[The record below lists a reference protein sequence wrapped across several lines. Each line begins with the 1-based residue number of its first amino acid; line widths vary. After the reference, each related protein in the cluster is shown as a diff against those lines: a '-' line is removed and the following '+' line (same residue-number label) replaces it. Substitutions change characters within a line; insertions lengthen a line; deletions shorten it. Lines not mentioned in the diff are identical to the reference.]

1 MIRCVYLFVWA
12 YQRHHRE
19 TSRRLKAT
27 LGVSSKLRTP
37 KECLSMIDWHNFV
50 LLRGRHNFVP
60 SEPCLWG
67 WRNFPHTFSNPQ
79 DTIGITICVLIHLIR
94 HRNAVEVALS
104 AFRYNH
110 IKAKIKSL
118 ISLSIALYT
127 HNTQTFYLF
136 LIGTQ
141 VTLFS
146 KKANWHTRRNRV
158 VKVIYV
164 CMCPDLP
171 LYK

>member
-1 MIRCVYLFVWA
+1 MLKIEHTKGMFVYDLVAEF
-12 YQRHHRE
+12 
-19 TSRRLKAT
+19 SAT
-27 LGVSSKLRTP
+27 K
-37 KECLSMIDWHNFV
+37 
-50 LLRGRHNFVP
+50 
-60 SEPCLWG
+60 PCLWG
-67 WRNFPHTFSNPQ
+67 LRNFPHTFSNPQ
-79 DTIGITICVLIHLIR
+79 DTIGITFCVLIHLIR
-94 HRNAVEVALS
+94 HRKPIEVALS
-104 AFRYNH
+104 AFRHNH

-118 ISLSIALYT
+118 TSLPIALYT
-127 HNTQTFYLF
+127 HNIQTFYLF

-146 KKANWHTRRNRV
+146 KKANWHRIRIEW

>member
-1 MIRCVYLFVWA
+1 MIRCVYLFVWE
-12 YQRHHRE
+12 YMRHQQE
-19 TSRRLKAT
+19 TKGCAGGMLKIEHTKGMFVYDLVAENSAT
-27 LGVSSKLRTP
+27 KPCGIVRT
-37 KECLSMIDWHNFV
+37 KQD
-50 LLRGRHNFVP
+50 
-60 SEPCLWG
+60 
-67 WRNFPHTFSNPQ
+67 TFSNPQ

-118 ISLSIALYT
+118 ISLPIALYT
-127 HNTQTFYLF
+127 HNIQTFYLF

-146 KKANWHTRRNRV
+146 KKPNWHRIRNRV

-164 CMCPDLP
+164 CMCPA
-171 LYK
+171 

>member
-1 MIRCVYLFVWA
+1 MLYPCGIV
-12 YQRHHRE
+12 
-19 TSRRLKAT
+19 
-27 LGVSSKLRTP
+27 RT
-37 KECLSMIDWHNFV
+37 KQA
-50 LLRGRHNFVP
+50 
-60 SEPCLWG
+60 
-67 WRNFPHTFSNPQ
+67 TFSNPQ
-79 DTIGITICVLIHLIR
+79 DTIDITICVLMYLIR
-94 HRNAVEVALS
+94 HRKPAEVPLS

-118 ISLSIALYT
+118 ISLLIALYT
-127 HNTQTFYLF
+127 YNAQTFYLF

-146 KKANWHTRRNRV
+146 KKANWHRIRIEW